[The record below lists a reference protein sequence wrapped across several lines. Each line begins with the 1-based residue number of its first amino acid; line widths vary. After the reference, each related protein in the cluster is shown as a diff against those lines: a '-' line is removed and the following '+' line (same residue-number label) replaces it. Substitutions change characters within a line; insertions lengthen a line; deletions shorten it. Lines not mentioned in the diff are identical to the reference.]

1 MRFCDSRV
9 HFAEDLIERS
19 KKGGDSMR
27 TRSARLLVVVAG
39 IVVIG
44 VVVGLVLAKRTRIEY
59 RNAQYG
65 FKIALP
71 ATWKGYSV
79 VSEAWTGYT
88 NDSQGQVATEHGPKL
103 LIRHPLWTPQNPRQD
118 IPIMV
123 FTLAQWDKIEHEDF
137 YVSAAPIGP
146 SELGRNSTY
155 VFALPPRYN
164 YAYATGWE
172 EVEKILEGK
181 ALQTF

>member
-1 MRFCDSRV
+1 
-9 HFAEDLIERS
+9 
-19 KKGGDSMR
+19 MR
-27 TRSARLLVVVAG
+27 TRSIRVSAIVVG

-44 VVVGLVLAKRTRIEY
+44 TIAGVVLTKRARIGY
-59 RNAQYG
+59 RDTQYG
-65 FKIALP
+65 FDISLP

-79 VSEAWTGYT
+79 IAETWTGYT
-88 NDSQGQVATEHGPKL
+88 NGSQGQVASEQGPEV
-103 LIRHPLWTPQNPRQD
+103 LIRHPKWTSQSPRQD

-123 FTLAQWDKIEHEDF
+123 FTMTQWNLIQQEGF

-146 SELGRNSTY
+146 SELARNSTY

-172 EVEKILEGK
+172 EVEKILEGN
-181 ALQTF
+181 ALRTF

>member
-1 MRFCDSRV
+1 
-9 HFAEDLIERS
+9 
-19 KKGGDSMR
+19 MR
-27 TRSARLLVVVAG
+27 TRSARLLAVAVG

-44 VVVGLVLAKRTRIEY
+44 AVVGLALVKQGRVEY
-59 RNAQYG
+59 RDTQYG

-71 ATWKGYSV
+71 ATWKDYSV
-79 VSEAWTGYT
+79 IAETWTGYT
-88 NDSQGQVATEHGPKL
+88 NGAQGQVASEQGPEL
-103 LIRHPLWTPQNPRQD
+103 LLRHPQWTSQNPRQD

-123 FTLAQWDKIEHEDF
+123 FTLAQWDKIEHDGF

-164 YAYATGWE
+164 FAYATGWE

-181 ALQTF
+181 ALRTF